1 MTAGRPR
8 QRSWLEI
15 QWRKLRNPPPP
26 VLRAVIG
33 NLVIAA
39 IGGALLFV
47 FARLNPGAPLA
58 PLIVLFVV
66 VVVIIGSV
74 LTYLWVEL
82 PTGASG
88 IRRRSA
94 WAGLLGFFAS
104 VPIAYLVLVVVFQL
118 LPG

>member
-1 MTAGRPR
+1 MSAGQPR
-8 QRSWLEI
+8 QRSWLEV

-26 VLRAVIG
+26 VFRAIVG

-39 IGGALLFV
+39 IGGAVLFLY
-47 FARLNPGAPLA
+47 ARLNPGASLA
-58 PLIVLFVV
+58 LPIVLFIG
-66 VVVIIGSV
+66 VVIVAGSV

-82 PTGASG
+82 PTGAAG

-94 WAGLLGFFAS
+94 WAALLGFFAS

>member
-1 MTAGRPR
+1 LTAGQPR

-39 IGGALLFV
+39 IGGAALYV
-47 FARLNPGAPLA
+47 YARLNPGASLA
-58 PLIVLFVV
+58 PLIVLFICAVV
-66 VVVIIGSV
+66 VAGSV

-88 IRRRSA
+88 ARRRSA
-94 WAGLLGFFAS
+94 WAGLLGFFAA
-104 VPIAYLVLVVVFQL
+104 VPIAYLMLVVVFQL
-118 LPG
+118 LPA